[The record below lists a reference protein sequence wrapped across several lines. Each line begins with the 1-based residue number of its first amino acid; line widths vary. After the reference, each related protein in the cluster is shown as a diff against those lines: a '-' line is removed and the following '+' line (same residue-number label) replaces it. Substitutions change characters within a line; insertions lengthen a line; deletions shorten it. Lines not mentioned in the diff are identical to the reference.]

1 MSYVKRVLASLT
13 LFLFIYKEVYFWYY
27 LFKRKNKGY
36 ILITYA
42 FVTQFQT
49 FKYHAYLTKL
59 CVNIPEFNLQL
70 EIEQT
75 LPIYI
80 YWIPV

>member
-1 MSYVKRVLASLT
+1 MLKECLLLSLY
-13 LFLFIYKEVYFWYY
+13 FCLFIRKCTFWYY

-59 CVNIPEFNLQL
+59 CVKIPEFNLQL

-75 LPIYI
+75 LPIYN
-80 YWIPV
+80 Y